1 MTAAEAYKRTT
12 DALNDESEYA
22 EDHDEI
28 MADIEDACDDGE
40 YSCIFCGD
48 EYNNMEKHMEDLKK
62 NGFRVEYIPC
72 QSFGSYDVSWEHA
85 GVNSNQ

>member
-12 DALNDESEYA
+12 DAFNDESEYA

-40 YSCIFCGD
+40 YSGIFCGD

-62 NGFRVEYIPC
+62 NGFHVKYIPC
-72 QSFGSYDVSWEHA
+72 QSFGSYDVSWEHV

>member
-28 MADIEDACDDGE
+28 MADIEDVCDDGE
-40 YSCIFCGD
+40 YSCNFGDD
-48 EYNNMEKHMEDLKK
+48 EYGSMEKHMEDLKK
-62 NGFRVEYIPC
+62 NGFRVEHITGQLFDRYV
-72 QSFGSYDVSWEHA
+72 VSWEHV
-85 GVNSNQ
+85 GINSNQ

>member
-1 MTAAEAYKRTT
+1 MEKLMTAAEAYKRTT

-40 YSCIFCGD
+40 YSCNFDDD
-48 EYNNMEKHMEDLKK
+48 EYDSMEKHMEDLKK
-62 NGFRVEYIPC
+62 NGFQVEYIPDQAC
-72 QSFGSYDVSWEHA
+72 ER
-85 GVNSNQ
+85 

>member
-12 DALNDESEYA
+12 DALNDESEYV

-28 MADIEDACDDGE
+28 MADIEDACDDGK
-40 YSCIFCGD
+40 YSCNFDDD
-48 EYNNMEKHMEDLKK
+48 EYDSMEKHMEDLKK
-62 NGFRVEYIPC
+62 NGFQVEYITDR
-72 QSFGSYDVSWEHA
+72 SFDRYVVSWEHA

>member
-40 YSCIFCGD
+40 YSCNFGDD
-48 EYNNMEKHMEDLKK
+48 EYDSMEKHMEDLKK
-62 NGFRVEYIPC
+62 NGFRVEHITG
-72 QSFGSYDVSWEHA
+72 QSFDRYVVSWEHA
-85 GVNSNQ
+85 GANSNQ

>member
-28 MADIEDACDDGE
+28 IADIEDACDDGE
-40 YSCIFCGD
+40 YSCNFDYD
-48 EYNNMEKHMEDLKK
+48 EYNSMEKHMEDLKK
-62 NGFRVEYIPC
+62 NGFRVEHITGQPFDRYV
-72 QSFGSYDVSWEHA
+72 VSWEHA
-85 GVNSNQ
+85 GANSNQ

>member
-12 DALNDESEYA
+12 DVLNDGSEYA
-22 EDHDEI
+22 EDHEEI

-40 YSCIFCGD
+40 YSCIFSSD

-62 NGFRVEYIPC
+62 NGFRVEYTPC
-72 QSFGSYDVSWEHA
+72 QPYGSYDVSWEHA
-85 GVNSNQ
+85 GVNFNQ

>member
-40 YSCIFCGD
+40 YSCIFDDD
-48 EYNNMEKHMEDLKK
+48 EYDNMEKHMEDLKK
-62 NGFRVEYIPC
+62 NGFQVEYIPDR
-72 QSFGSYDVSWEHA
+72 SFDRYVVSWEHA

>member
-40 YSCIFCGD
+40 YSCIFSSD

-62 NGFRVEYIPC
+62 NGFCVEYIPC

-85 GVNSNQ
+85 GANSNQ

>member
-40 YSCIFCGD
+40 YSCIVCGD

-72 QSFGSYDVSWEHA
+72 KSFGSYDVSWEHA